1 MISSRNPV
9 KGIWLMV
16 AAVAVFAAQDGFSR
30 HLAGEYNTLMIV
42 MIRYWAFAGFVIL
55 LALRRPEG
63 PLAAIRSRRLPAH
76 LVRSCLLVA
85 EICLIIWGYTLIGLI
100 NSHAVFAVCPLLIV
114 ALSGPIL
121 GERISWQ
128 RWVAVAAGLLGVLII
143 LRPGFGVFSWAAL
156 LPLAAAFL
164 FALYSVLT
172 RLTTRDE
179 PTFPAF
185 FWPGVI
191 GAVLM
196 TGIGL
201 PHLQPMLPQDAGFL
215 AVYCALSIFSHW
227 LLLKCYEQI
236 EAARVQPYAYL
247 QIVFVTIIGITIY
260 GEVLEFPVALGA
272 LVIIVAGLYALSLE
286 RKSKDPAPVAP
297 QAPPA

>member
-1 MISSRNPV
+1 MTSSKNPT
-9 KGIWLMV
+9 KGIWLMI
-16 AAVAVFAAQDGFSR
+16 AAVAAFAAQDGFSR
-30 HLAGEYNTLMIV
+30 HLAGEYTTLMIV
-42 MIRYWAFAGFVIL
+42 MIRYWAFAAFVIL

-63 PLAAIRSRRLPAH
+63 PRAAIRSARLPAH

-100 NSHAVFAVCPLLIV
+100 ESHAVFAICPLLIV

-121 GERISWQ
+121 GERIVWQ
-128 RWVAVAAGLLGVLII
+128 RWAAVAAGMLGVLVI
-143 LRPGFGVFSWAAL
+143 LRPGLGVFSWAAL
-156 LPLAAAFL
+156 LPLASATL

-196 TGIGL
+196 TGLGW
-201 PHLQPMLPQDAGFL
+201 PHLEPMAPLDMVFL
-215 AVYCALSIFSHW
+215 AIYCALSIFSHW

-260 GEVLEFPVALGA
+260 GEVLELPVLIGT
-272 LVIIVAGLYALSLE
+272 LIIVAAGLYALSLE
-286 RKSKDPAPVAP
+286 RKTA
-297 QAPPA
+297 

>member
-1 MISSRNPV
+1 MTSSKNPT
-9 KGIWLMV
+9 KGIWLMI
-16 AAVAVFAAQDGFSR
+16 AAVATFAAQDGFSR
-30 HLAGEYNTLMIV
+30 HLAGEYSTLMVI
-42 MIRYWAFAGFVIL
+42 MIRYWAFAAFVVL

-63 PLAAIRSRRLPAH
+63 PRAAIRSTRLPAH

-85 EICLIIWGYTLIGLI
+85 EICLIVWAYTLIGLI
-100 NSHAVFAVCPLLIV
+100 ESHAVFAICPLLIV

-128 RWVAVAAGLLGVLII
+128 RWAAVAAGLMGVLII
-143 LRPGFGVFSWAAL
+143 LRPGIGVFSWAAL
-156 LPLAAAFL
+156 LPLASALL

-196 TGIGL
+196 TGLGL
-201 PHLQPMLPQDAGFL
+201 PHLEPMLPRDTVFL
-215 AVYCALSIFSHW
+215 AIYCALSILSHW

-236 EAARVQPYAYL
+236 EAARVQPYSYL
-247 QIVFVTIIGITIY
+247 QIVFVTGIGLTVY
-260 GEVLEFPVALGA
+260 GEALELPVLVGT
-272 LVIIVAGLYALSLE
+272 LVIVAAGLYALSLE
-286 RKSKDPAPVAP
+286 RRTA
-297 QAPPA
+297 

>member
-1 MISSRNPV
+1 MTASLSASKNPV
-9 KGIWLMV
+9 RGIWLMV
-16 AAVAVFAAQDGFSR
+16 AAVAAFAAQDGFSR

-42 MIRYWAFAGFVIL
+42 MIRYWAFAGFVVL

-63 PLAAIRSRRLPAH
+63 PRAAIRSARLPAH

-114 ALSGPIL
+114 ALSGPML

-128 RWVAVAAGLLGVLII
+128 RWAAVAAGLLGVLII
-143 LRPGFGVFSWAAL
+143 LRPGMGVFSWAAL
-156 LPLAAAFL
+156 LPLASAFL
-164 FALYSVLT
+164 FAMYSVLT

-191 GAVLM
+191 GAVL
-196 TGIGL
+196 TTAIGL
-201 PHLQPMLPQDAGFL
+201 PHLEPMLVQDMGFL
-215 AVYCALSIFSHW
+215 AIYCALSILSHW

-247 QIVFVTIIGITIY
+247 QIVFVTFIGITVY
-260 GEVLEFPVALGA
+260 GEVLELPVALGA
-272 LVIIVAGLYALSLE
+272 LVIIAAGLYALSLE
-286 RKSKDPAPVAP
+286 RKAP
-297 QAPPA
+297 

>member
-1 MISSRNPV
+1 MTSSRNPA

-16 AAVAVFAAQDGFSR
+16 AAVAAFAAQDGFSKY
-30 HLAGEYNTLMIV
+30 LAGEYSTQMII
-42 MIRYWAFAGFVIL
+42 MIRYWAFAGFVTL

-63 PLAAIRSRRLPAH
+63 PRAAIRSNRLGAH

-85 EICLIIWGYTLIGLI
+85 EICLIVWGYTLIGLI
-100 NSHAVFAVCPLLIV
+100 ESHAVFAICPLLIV

-121 GERISWQ
+121 GERIVWQ
-128 RWVAVAAGLLGVLII
+128 RWAAVAAGMVGVLVI
-143 LRPGFGVFSWAAL
+143 LRPGMGVFSWAAL
-156 LPLAAAFL
+156 LPLIAAFF

-191 GAVLM
+191 GAALM

-201 PHLQPMLPQDAGFL
+201 PHLEPMAPQDMAFL

-227 LLLKCYEQI
+227 LLLQCYEQI

-260 GEVLEFPVALGA
+260 GEVLELPVAIGTA
-272 LVIIVAGLYALSLE
+272 IIVAAGLYALSLE
-286 RKSKDPAPVAP
+286 RRPA
-297 QAPPA
+297 

>member
-1 MISSRNPV
+1 MTSSRNPTL
-9 KGIWLMV
+9 GIWLMI
-16 AAVAVFAAQDGFSR
+16 AAVAAFAAQDGFSR
-30 HLAGEYNTLMIV
+30 HLAGEYNTLMII
-42 MIRYWAFAGFVIL
+42 MIRYWAFAGFVIV
-55 LALRRPEG
+55 LALRQPQG
-63 PLAAIRSRRLPAH
+63 PRAAIRSTRLVAH
-76 LVRSCLLVA
+76 LARSCLLVA
-85 EICLIIWGYTLIGLI
+85 EICLIVWGYTLIGLI
-100 NSHAVFAVCPLLIV
+100 ESHAVFAICPLLIV

-128 RWVAVAAGLLGVLII
+128 RWAAVGAGMLGVIII
-143 LRPGFGVFSWAAL
+143 LRPGVGVFSWAAL
-156 LPLAAAFL
+156 LPLAAATL

-196 TGIGL
+196 TGLGL
-201 PHLQPMLPQDAGFL
+201 PHLEPMLPRDMAFL
-215 AVYCALSIFSHW
+215 AIYCALSILSHW

-247 QIVFVTIIGITIY
+247 QIVFVTLIGLTIY
-260 GEVLEFPVALGA
+260 GEVLELPVLIGT
-272 LVIIVAGLYALSLE
+272 LIVVGAGLYALSTE
-286 RKSKDPAPVAP
+286 RDTA
-297 QAPPA
+297 

>member
-1 MISSRNPV
+1 MLGEGIMTSSRNPV

-16 AAVAVFAAQDGFSR
+16 AAVAAFAAQDGFSKY
-30 HLAGEYNTLMIV
+30 LAGEYSTQMII
-42 MIRYWAFAGFVIL
+42 MIRYWAFAGFVTF

-63 PLAAIRSRRLPAH
+63 PRAAIRSNRLGAH

-85 EICLIIWGYTLIGLI
+85 EICLIVWGYTLIGLI
-100 NSHAVFAVCPLLIV
+100 ESHAVFAICPLLVV

-121 GERISWQ
+121 GERIVWQ
-128 RWVAVAAGLLGVLII
+128 RWVAVGAGMIGVLVI
-143 LRPGFGVFSWAAL
+143 LRPGMGVFSWAAL
-156 LPLAAAFL
+156 LPLIAAFF

-201 PHLQPMLPQDAGFL
+201 PHLEPMAPRDTGFL
-215 AVYCALSIFSHW
+215 AIYCALSIFSHW

-260 GEVLEFPVALGA
+260 GEALELPVALGTA
-272 LVIIVAGLYALSLE
+272 IIVAAGLYALSLE
-286 RKSKDPAPVAP
+286 RKSG
-297 QAPPA
+297 

>member
-1 MISSRNPV
+1 MTSSRNPAR
-9 KGIWLMV
+9 GIWLMV
-16 AAVAVFAAQDGFSR
+16 AAVATFAAQDGFSR
-30 HLAGEYNTLMIV
+30 HLAGEYTTLMII

-63 PLAAIRSRRLPAH
+63 PRAAIRSTRMGAH
-76 LVRSCLLVA
+76 LIRSILLVA
-85 EICLIIWGYTLIGLI
+85 EICLIVWGYTLIGLI
-100 NSHAVFAVCPLLIV
+100 ESHAVFAICPLLIV

-121 GERISWQ
+121 GERIVWQ
-128 RWVAVAAGLLGVLII
+128 RWAAVAAGMVGVLII
-143 LRPGFGVFSWAAL
+143 LRPGAGVFSWAAL
-156 LPLAAAFL
+156 LPFASALL
-164 FALYSVLT
+164 FALYSVLS

-201 PHLQPMLPQDAGFL
+201 PQLEPITPRDAAFL
-215 AVYCALSIFSHW
+215 AIYCALSIFSHW

-247 QIVFVTIIGITIY
+247 QIVFVTAIGLTVF
-260 GEVLEFPVALGA
+260 GETLELPVAIGTA
-272 LVIIVAGLYALSLE
+272 VIVAAGLYALSLE
-286 RKSKDPAPVAP
+286 RKAA
-297 QAPPA
+297 

>member
-1 MISSRNPV
+1 MTSSRNPAM
-9 KGIWLMV
+9 GIWLMV
-16 AAVAVFAAQDGFSR
+16 AAVAAFAAQDGFSKY
-30 HLAGEYNTLMIV
+30 LAGEYSTQMII
-42 MIRYWAFAGFVIL
+42 MIRYWAFAGFVTL

-63 PLAAIRSRRLPAH
+63 PRAAIRSNRLGAH

-85 EICLIIWGYTLIGLI
+85 EICLIVWGYTLIGLI
-100 NSHAVFAVCPLLIV
+100 ESHAVFAICPLLIV

-121 GERISWQ
+121 GERIVWQ
-128 RWVAVAAGLLGVLII
+128 RWAAVAAGMLGVLVI
-143 LRPGFGVFSWAAL
+143 LRPGLGVFSWAAL
-156 LPLAAAFL
+156 LPLIAAFF

-191 GAVLM
+191 GAILM

-201 PHLQPMLPQDAGFL
+201 PHLEPMDPRDMGFL

-247 QIVFVTIIGITIY
+247 QIVFVTIIGLTIY
-260 GEVLEFPVALGA
+260 GEVLELPVAIGTA
-272 LVIIVAGLYALSLE
+272 IIVAAGLYALSLE
-286 RKSKDPAPVAP
+286 RRPA
-297 QAPPA
+297 

>member
-1 MISSRNPV
+1 MTTSRNPA

-16 AAVAVFAAQDGFSR
+16 AAVAAFAAQDGFSK
-30 HLAGEYNTLMIV
+30 HLAGEYSTQMIIMV
-42 MIRYWAFAGFVIL
+42 RYWVFAGFVTV

-63 PLAAIRSRRLPAH
+63 PRAAIRSNRLGAH

-85 EICLIIWGYTLIGLI
+85 EICLIVWGYTLIGLI
-100 NSHAVFAVCPLLIV
+100 ESHAIFAICPLLIV

-121 GERISWQ
+121 GERIVWQ
-128 RWVAVAAGLLGVLII
+128 RWAAVGVGMLGVLVI
-143 LRPGFGVFSWAAL
+143 LRPGMGVFSWAAV
-156 LPLAAAFL
+156 LPLAAAFF

-196 TGIGL
+196 TGVGL
-201 PHLQPMLPQDAGFL
+201 PHLEAMAPQDMAFL

-247 QIVFVTIIGITIY
+247 QIVFVTILGITIY
-260 GEVLEFPVALGA
+260 GEVLELPVALGTA
-272 LVIIVAGLYALSLE
+272 IIVAAGLYALSLE
-286 RKSKDPAPVAP
+286 RKTA
-297 QAPPA
+297 

>member
-1 MISSRNPV
+1 MTSSRNPAR
-9 KGIWLMV
+9 GIWLMV
-16 AAVAVFAAQDGFSR
+16 AAVATFAAQDGFSR
-30 HLAGEYNTLMIV
+30 HLAGEYTTLMII

-63 PLAAIRSRRLPAH
+63 PRAAIRSTRMGAH
-76 LVRSCLLVA
+76 LIRSVLLVA
-85 EICLIIWGYTLIGLI
+85 EICLIVWGYTLIGLI
-100 NSHAVFAVCPLLIV
+100 ESHAVFAICPLLIV

-121 GERISWQ
+121 GERIVWQ
-128 RWVAVAAGLLGVLII
+128 RWAAVAAGMVGVLII
-143 LRPGFGVFSWAAL
+143 LRPGVGVFSWAAL
-156 LPLAAAFL
+156 LPFASALL
-164 FALYSVLT
+164 FALYSVLS

-201 PHLQPMLPQDAGFL
+201 PQLEPITPRDAAFP
-215 AVYCALSIFSHW
+215 AIYCALSIFSHW

-247 QIVFVTIIGITIY
+247 QIVFVTAIGLTVF
-260 GEVLEFPVALGA
+260 GETLELPVAIGTA
-272 LVIIVAGLYALSLE
+272 VIVAAGLYALSLE
-286 RKSKDPAPVAP
+286 RKAA
-297 QAPPA
+297 

>member
-1 MISSRNPV
+1 MSASRNPR

-16 AAVAVFAAQDGFSR
+16 AAVATFAAQDGFSR

-55 LALRRPEG
+55 LALRQPGG
-63 PLAAIRSRRLPAH
+63 PRAAIRSSRLFAH
-76 LVRSCLLVA
+76 VLRSVLLVA
-85 EICLIIWGYTLIGLI
+85 EICLIVWGYTLIGLI
-100 NSHAVFAVCPLLIV
+100 ESHAVFAICPLLVV

-128 RWVAVAAGLLGVLII
+128 RWAAVAAGMAGVLII
-143 LRPGFGVFSWAAL
+143 LRPGMGVFVWAAL

-201 PHLQPMLPQDAGFL
+201 PQLEPMAPRDLGLL
-215 AVYCALSIFSHW
+215 AIYCALSILSHW

-247 QIVFVTIIGITIY
+247 QIVFVTIIGITVY
-260 GEVLEFPVALGA
+260 AEVLELPVALGTM
-272 LVIIVAGLYALSLE
+272 VIVAAGLYALSLE
-286 RKSKDPAPVAP
+286 RRAT
-297 QAPPA
+297 